1 MVLGDRFAG
10 GYHLETLWSQPWKP
24 LLLKIDLDT
33 ICGRRVLIEGF
44 SDGKAG
50 ILSFR
55 SESFMLFA
63 RADKFKGDWVPVK
76 TGVIE

>member
-1 MVLGDRFAG
+1 
-10 GYHLETLWSQPWKP
+10 
-24 LLLKIDLDT
+24 LKIDLDT